1 MFRVLFEGTEGRKG
15 GVLKKISNLKLNVE
29 FIKINYVKIL
39 PRYFD
44 NFSNYNCFV
53 NTLDTQLKQ

>member
-1 MFRVLFEGTEGRKG
+1 MFRVLFEGTEGPKG

-29 FIKINYVKIL
+29 FIKINYVKIF